1 MKNVTLLSAV
11 LQMPQNTERKHT
23 WQSTSREE
31 EHTLQ
36 EHTSLTH
43 ETFLFLVCLIMATRG
58 RPVTWREEPPPQ
70 QILAPQPVAWGGL
83 CGIRGDGRGHVA
95 LSHWSSCA
103 LQTREPETLALT
115 ESSIC
120 QGIRARHAQSFQ
132 VFFFS
137 GYVTKLKKTRNI
149 QHNSK
154 VFSSSQ
160 HTVTWWTGYVFEPS
174 MNMKH
179 PSRFNP
185 ALLSHSTRPIRSL
198 WPAPQGEL
206 IEVLGWTYWV
216 FGGEPWLAGHWH
228 VQISGS
234 K

>member
-1 MKNVTLLSAV
+1 MLHCFQMFCKCHRIQSKNTHDRALQEKRSTL
-11 LQMPQNTERKHT
+11 
-23 WQSTSREE
+23 
-31 EHTLQ
+31 TLQ

-58 RPVTWREEPPPQ
+58 RPVTWREDPPPQ

-120 QGIRARHAQSFQ
+120 QRIRARHAQSFQ
-132 VFFFS
+132 VVFFS
-137 GYVTKLKKTRNI
+137 GYVTKLEKSRNI
-149 QHNSK
+149 QQNSK

-160 HTVTWWTGYVFEPS
+160 HTVTWWTDYVFEQS

-228 VQISGS
+228 VQISGR